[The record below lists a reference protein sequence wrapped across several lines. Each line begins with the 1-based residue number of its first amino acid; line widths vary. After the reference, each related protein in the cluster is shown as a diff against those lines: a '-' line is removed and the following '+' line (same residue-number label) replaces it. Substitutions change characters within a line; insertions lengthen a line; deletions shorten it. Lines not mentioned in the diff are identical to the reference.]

1 MRKIVLINCL
11 WAAVAASAF
20 FIGQKDKV
28 TKSIEKTNLPNSISD
43 TTANRSF
50 NSNSS
55 NRPGKSGAT
64 ERSQSTVKNSL
75 DPNLVIGTAESK
87 LKGALNDFDPIR
99 RNATISQMLLEL
111 TPANASE
118 MLAAFEN
125 SPGGRE
131 NDRHFNDF
139 LYAWARIS
147 GEDALK
153 YAMDPESP
161 KRTRGDEMTAISGWA
176 ASDPNSA
183 MSYVE
188 NVENPET
195 RQWMHL
201 GVTKEMIKNDL
212 DGAIAYSEKNM
223 KSRARGEQMDRIAD
237 ALVEQRGEQGL
248 IDWIN
253 GIDHTVKENDMLSYK
268 THAIRQSVERIA
280 RNDREKAIQFIADN
294 AQEPFVDSDTLERT
308 SRYVSRTSIADEV
321 QWLAD
326 LPEGIKGQRHALG
339 ERFEE
344 FIKEDF
350 AGAGEWLAG
359 QTLGPAYDEAIQDYA
374 MSAAK
379 DNPEAALAWVDR
391 ISDERLRNYTL
402 GRLKPREKK
411 E

>member
-11 WAAVAASAF
+11 WAAVAACAF

-28 TKSIEKTNLPNSISD
+28 SKSIEKNNLPNPTSD

-55 NRPGKSGAT
+55 NRPGKSGAP

-111 TPANASE
+111 TPANAPE

-125 SPGGRE
+125 SPGGRD

-139 LYAWARIS
+139 LYAWARVS

-161 KRTRGDEMTAISGWA
+161 RRTRGDEMTAISGWA

-223 KSRARGEQMDRIAD
+223 KSRARGEQMERIAD
-237 ALVEQRGEQGL
+237 ALLEQRGEQGI
-248 IDWIN
+248 IDWVN
-253 GIDHTVKENDMLSYK
+253 SIDHTAKENDMLSYK
-268 THAIRQSVERIA
+268 THAIKQSVERIA

>member
-1 MRKIVLINCL
+1 MRKIVLINCF
-11 WAAVAASAF
+11 WAAVAAGAF

-28 TKSIEKTNLPNSISD
+28 SKSIEKNNLPNSTSD
-43 TTANRSF
+43 TTANRVF

-64 ERSQSTVKNSL
+64 ERSQNTVKNSL

-139 LYAWARIS
+139 LYAWARVS

-161 KRTRGDEMTAISGWA
+161 RRTRGDEMTAISGWA

-212 DGAIAYSEKNM
+212 DGAIAYSEKNV

-237 ALVEQRGEQGL
+237 ALMEQRGEQGI

-253 GIDHTVKENDMLSYK
+253 SIDHTTKENDMLSYK
-268 THAIRQSVERIA
+268 THALKQSVERIA

-350 AGAGEWLAG
+350 AGAGEWLAS

>member
-11 WAAVAASAF
+11 WAAVATGAF

-75 DPNLVIGTAESK
+75 DPNLVIGTAENK

-139 LYAWARIS
+139 LYAWARVS

-326 LPEGIKGQRHALG
+326 LPDGIKGQRHALG

>member
-139 LYAWARIS
+139 LYAWARVS

>member
-11 WAAVAASAF
+11 WAAVAAGAF

-139 LYAWARIS
+139 LYAWARVS

-237 ALVEQRGEQGL
+237 ALIEQRGEQGL

>member
-11 WAAVAASAF
+11 WAAVAAGAF
-20 FIGQKDKV
+20 FIGQKDKAS
-28 TKSIEKTNLPNSISD
+28 KSIEKNNLPNSTSD

-50 NSNSS
+50 NSNPS

-64 ERSQSTVKNSL
+64 ERSQSTIKNSL

-111 TPANASE
+111 TPANAPE

-139 LYAWARIS
+139 LYAWARVS

-237 ALVEQRGEQGL
+237 ALLEQRGEQGL

-253 GIDHTVKENDMLSYK
+253 SIDHTAKENDMLSYK

>member
-1 MRKIVLINCL
+1 MRKIVLINCF
-11 WAAVAASAF
+11 WAAVAAGAF

-28 TKSIEKTNLPNSISD
+28 SKSIEKNNLPNSTSD
-43 TTANRSF
+43 TTANRVF

-64 ERSQSTVKNSL
+64 ERSQNTVKNSL

-111 TPANASE
+111 TPANAPE

-139 LYAWARIS
+139 LYAWARVS

-161 KRTRGDEMTAISGWA
+161 RRTRGDEMTAISGWA

-212 DGAIAYSEKNM
+212 DGAIAYSEKNV

-237 ALVEQRGEQGL
+237 ALMEQRGEQGI

-253 GIDHTVKENDMLSYK
+253 SIDHTTKENDMLSYK
-268 THAIRQSVERIA
+268 THALKQSVERIA

-350 AGAGEWLAG
+350 AGAGEWLAS

>member
-11 WAAVAASAF
+11 WAAVAAGAF

-43 TTANRSF
+43 TTTNRSF

-139 LYAWARIS
+139 LYAWARVS

-237 ALVEQRGEQGL
+237 ALIEQRGEQGL

-350 AGAGEWLAG
+350 SGAGEWLAG

>member
-11 WAAVAASAF
+11 WAAVATGAF

-43 TTANRSF
+43 TTTNRSF

-139 LYAWARIS
+139 LYAWARVS

-294 AQEPFVDSDTLERT
+294 AQQPFVDSDTLERT

>member
-11 WAAVAASAF
+11 WAAVATGAF

-139 LYAWARIS
+139 LYAWARVS

-237 ALVEQRGEQGL
+237 ALIEQRGEQGL

>member
-11 WAAVAASAF
+11 WAAVATGAF

-55 NRPGKSGAT
+55 NRPGKSDAT

-139 LYAWARIS
+139 LYAWARVS

>member
-11 WAAVAASAF
+11 WAAVAAGAF

-43 TTANRSF
+43 TTTNRSF
-50 NSNSS
+50 NPNSS

-64 ERSQSTVKNSL
+64 EGSQSTVKNSL

-139 LYAWARIS
+139 LYAWARVS

-237 ALVEQRGEQGL
+237 ALIEQRGEQGL

-253 GIDHTVKENDMLSYK
+253 GIDHTAKENDMLSYK

>member
-1 MRKIVLINCL
+1 MCIRDRINCL
-11 WAAVAASAF
+11 WAAVATGAF

-139 LYAWARIS
+139 LYAWARVS

>member
-1 MRKIVLINCL
+1 MRKIVLINCF
-11 WAAVAASAF
+11 WAAVAAGAF

-28 TKSIEKTNLPNSISD
+28 SKSIEKNNLPNSTSD
-43 TTANRSF
+43 TTANRVF

-64 ERSQSTVKNSL
+64 ERSQNTVKNSL

-111 TPANASE
+111 TPANAPE

-139 LYAWARIS
+139 LYAWARVS

-161 KRTRGDEMTAISGWA
+161 RRTRGDEMTAISGWA

-212 DGAIAYSEKNM
+212 DGAIAYSEKNV

-237 ALVEQRGEQGL
+237 ALMEQRGEQGV

-253 GIDHTVKENDMLSYK
+253 SIDHTAKENDMLSYK
-268 THAIRQSVERIA
+268 THALKQSVERIA

-350 AGAGEWLAG
+350 AGAGEWLAS

>member
-1 MRKIVLINCL
+1 MRKIILINCL
-11 WAAVAASAF
+11 WAAVATGAF

-139 LYAWARIS
+139 LYAWARVS

-161 KRTRGDEMTAISGWA
+161 RRTRGDEMTAISGWA

-280 RNDREKAIQFIADN
+280 RNDREKAIQFITDN
-294 AQEPFVDSDTLERT
+294 VQEPFVDSDTLERT

>member
-11 WAAVAASAF
+11 WAAVATGAF

-139 LYAWARIS
+139 LYAWARVS

-268 THAIRQSVERIA
+268 THAIRQSVEKIA

>member
-11 WAAVAASAF
+11 WAAVATGAF

-111 TPANASE
+111 TPANAPE

-139 LYAWARIS
+139 LYAWARVS

-253 GIDHTVKENDMLSYK
+253 GIDHTAKENDMLSYK

>member
-11 WAAVAASAF
+11 WAAVAAGAF

-43 TTANRSF
+43 TTTNRSF
-50 NSNSS
+50 NPNSS

-64 ERSQSTVKNSL
+64 EGSQSTVKNSL

-111 TPANASE
+111 TPANAPE

-125 SPGGRE
+125 SPGGKE

-139 LYAWARIS
+139 LYAWARVS

-161 KRTRGDEMTAISGWA
+161 RRTRGDEMTAISGWA

-237 ALVEQRGEQGL
+237 ALIEQRGEQGL

>member
-1 MRKIVLINCL
+1 MCIRDRINCL
-11 WAAVAASAF
+11 WAAVATGAF

-111 TPANASE
+111 TPANAPE

-139 LYAWARIS
+139 LYAWARVS

-161 KRTRGDEMTAISGWA
+161 RRTRGDEMTAISGWA

-237 ALVEQRGEQGL
+237 ALLEQRGEQGL

-253 GIDHTVKENDMLSYK
+253 SIDHTAKENDMLSYK

>member
-11 WAAVAASAF
+11 WAAVAAGAF

-139 LYAWARIS
+139 LYAWARVS

-248 IDWIN
+248 IDWMN
-253 GIDHTVKENDMLSYK
+253 SIDHTAKENDMLSYK

>member
-1 MRKIVLINCL
+1 M
-11 WAAVAASAF
+11 
-20 FIGQKDKV
+20 
-28 TKSIEKTNLPNSISD
+28 
-43 TTANRSF
+43 
-50 NSNSS
+50 
-55 NRPGKSGAT
+55 
-64 ERSQSTVKNSL
+64 
-75 DPNLVIGTAESK
+75 IGTAESK

-111 TPANASE
+111 TPANAPE

-139 LYAWARIS
+139 LYAWARVS

-161 KRTRGDEMTAISGWA
+161 RRTRGDEMTAISGWA

-237 ALVEQRGEQGL
+237 ALLEQRGEQGL

-253 GIDHTVKENDMLSYK
+253 SIDHTAKENDMLSYK

>member
-1 MRKIVLINCL
+1 
-11 WAAVAASAF
+11 
-20 FIGQKDKV
+20 
-28 TKSIEKTNLPNSISD
+28 
-43 TTANRSF
+43 
-50 NSNSS
+50 
-55 NRPGKSGAT
+55 
-64 ERSQSTVKNSL
+64 
-75 DPNLVIGTAESK
+75 
-87 LKGALNDFDPIR
+87 
-99 RNATISQMLLEL
+99 MLLEL
-111 TPANASE
+111 TPANAPE

-139 LYAWARIS
+139 LYAWARVS

-161 KRTRGDEMTAISGWA
+161 RRTRGDEMTAISGWA
-176 ASDPNSA
+176 AADPNSA

-212 DGAIAYSEKNM
+212 DGAIAYSEKNV
-223 KSRARGEQMDRIAD
+223 KSRARGEQMERIAD
-237 ALVEQRGEQGL
+237 ALMEQRGEQGI

-253 GIDHTVKENDMLSYK
+253 SIDHTTKENDMLSYK
-268 THAIRQSVERIA
+268 THALKQSVERIA

>member
-11 WAAVAASAF
+11 WAAVATGAF

-139 LYAWARIS
+139 LYAWARVS

-253 GIDHTVKENDMLSYK
+253 GIDHTAKENDMLSYK

>member
-11 WAAVAASAF
+11 WAAVAAGAF

-28 TKSIEKTNLPNSISD
+28 SKSIEKNNLPNSTSD
-43 TTANRSF
+43 TTANRVF

-64 ERSQSTVKNSL
+64 ERSESTVKNPL

-111 TPANASE
+111 TPANAPE

-139 LYAWARIS
+139 LYAWARVS

-161 KRTRGDEMTAISGWA
+161 RRTRGDEMTAISGWA

-212 DGAIAYSEKNM
+212 DGAIAYSEKNV
-223 KSRARGEQMDRIAD
+223 KSRARGEQMERIAD
-237 ALVEQRGEQGL
+237 ALLEQRGEQGI

-253 GIDHTVKENDMLSYK
+253 SIDHTTKENDMLSYK
-268 THAIRQSVERIA
+268 THALKQSVERIA

>member
-1 MRKIVLINCL
+1 
-11 WAAVAASAF
+11 
-20 FIGQKDKV
+20 
-28 TKSIEKTNLPNSISD
+28 
-43 TTANRSF
+43 
-50 NSNSS
+50 
-55 NRPGKSGAT
+55 
-64 ERSQSTVKNSL
+64 
-75 DPNLVIGTAESK
+75 
-87 LKGALNDFDPIR
+87 
-99 RNATISQMLLEL
+99 
-111 TPANASE
+111 
-118 MLAAFEN
+118 
-125 SPGGRE
+125 
-131 NDRHFNDF
+131 
-139 LYAWARIS
+139 
-147 GEDALK
+147 
-153 YAMDPESP
+153 
-161 KRTRGDEMTAISGWA
+161 MTAISGWA

-237 ALVEQRGEQGL
+237 ALIEQRGEQGL

>member
-1 MRKIVLINCL
+1 MRKIVLINCF
-11 WAAVAASAF
+11 WAAVAAGAF

-28 TKSIEKTNLPNSISD
+28 SKSIEKNNLPNSTSD
-43 TTANRSF
+43 TTANRVF

-139 LYAWARIS
+139 LYAWARVS

-161 KRTRGDEMTAISGWA
+161 RRTRGDEMTAISGWA
-176 ASDPNSA
+176 AADPNSA

-212 DGAIAYSEKNM
+212 DGAIAYSEKNV
-223 KSRARGEQMDRIAD
+223 KSRARGEQMERIAD
-237 ALVEQRGEQGL
+237 ALLEQRGEQGI

-253 GIDHTVKENDMLSYK
+253 SIDHTTKENEMLSYK
-268 THAIRQSVERIA
+268 THALKQSVERIA